1 MDSQKIFFIICGFVF
16 LIMLVT
22 YIKKKHRILSFIF
35 GSLSGMTA
43 LFLLCKYGSG
53 IGAEVP
59 MNFFNL
65 CGSGILGIPFVVFL
79 AIICR

>member
-1 MDSQKIFFIICGFVF
+1 MDSQKIFFTICGFVF

-35 GSLSGMTA
+35 GSLSGITA
-43 LFLLCKYGSG
+43 LFLLCRYGSE